1 MQQIRSP
8 ITRRRA
14 LAVGV
19 GAAVGSLTLPR
30 QWFTSPP
37 HPSKTDG
44 GKAWS
49 IERHDPAR
57 TGYTPSAGPT
67 EKPTVAWQT
76 TVGDEHTS
84 FRGLVCSSGRV
95 YLPTYDKLLAVDAET
110 GKTQWQTNRLGTLPW
125 TDGLHPW
132 NYGTLSIQA
141 PPALSNNRLFVISGI
156 PTTTLYALDPA
167 DGSPLWGYEM
177 SFSPDE
183 TLVTDTTVYLSS
195 VGDEPLVA
203 VDVTTGIERWKT
215 EPSTGVHPQAYAQ
228 GYVVGPVLDQDGQFG
243 AVEASSSSVAWTRDV
258 GNSDLSRGP
267 CITNDTVYC
276 GTGTLYA
283 LNLADGSI
291 RWRRTLVE
299 PDSDLR
305 PVSDGSTVYL
315 ALSGRNQVLALD
327 GRTGDVQWRKQ
338 IHGLLG
344 GSTATLTDTTLYVAL
359 ERGVV
364 ALDKATGNER
374 FRVQVGNARVSTS
387 ITAPVLAD
395 STLYMIL
402 DQTLYAFTDQS

>member
-14 LAVGV
+14 LVGGV

-30 QWFTSPP
+30 RWFTE
-37 HPSKTDG
+37 PSNRSG
-44 GKAWS
+44 SAERNAWPMD
-49 IERHDPAR
+49 RHDPAR
-57 TGYTPSAGPT
+57 TGYTQSDGPT

-84 FRGLVCSSGRV
+84 FRGLVCSSEQV

-110 GKTQWQTNRLGTLPW
+110 GESQWQTNRLGTLPW

-132 NYGTLSIQA
+132 NDGTLSIQA
-141 PPALSNNRLFVISGI
+141 PPALSNNRLFIVSG
-156 PTTTLYALDPA
+156 TTRTTLYALDPA
-167 DGSPLWGYEM
+167 DGSPLWGYETN
-177 SFSPDE
+177 FSPDE

-195 VGDEPLVA
+195 LGDEPLVA
-203 VDVTTGIERWKT
+203 VDATTGLERWKT
-215 EPSTGVHPQAYAQ
+215 EAGTGVHPQAYAQ
-228 GYVVGPVLDQDGQFG
+228 GYVVGPVLNQDGQFG
-243 AVEASSSSVAWTRDV
+243 AVEASSGSIEWTRDI

-267 CITNDTVYC
+267 CITNDAVYC

-283 LNLADGSI
+283 LNLDDGSI

-327 GRTGDVQWRKQ
+327 GQTGDVQWRKQ
-338 IHGLLG
+338 IQGLLG
-344 GSTATLTDTTLYVAL
+344 GSTATLTDKTLYVAL

-387 ITAPVLAD
+387 INAPVLAG
-395 STLYMIL
+395 STLYMVL
-402 DQTLYAFTDQS
+402 DRTLYAFTDQS